1 MGSQATSPSQIIA
14 LPKGGGAQ
22 KGLGEKFS
30 PDLHTGTGNFTV
42 PITLPPGRNGFQ
54 PQLSLV
60 YSSGNGNGYFGLGWS
75 LSIPGVMRKTSKG
88 IPRYR
93 DDDREPTNW
102 DTFVLSGAEDLVPV
116 EDSSLDP
123 LKATRYRPRT
133 EGLFAKIIHHYDA
146 QTDTNYWEVRSKD
159 GLISYYGDHPT
170 ERVAQSTSATITKP
184 KISQTDPNRIFAWK
198 LTLTQDPFGNR
209 IEYLYADRDQST
221 TPDELQGRQWD
232 QPLLTQIRYADYH
245 ESDQTKFLVTVSFQ
259 YEDRLDPFSDYRA
272 GFEIRTTKRCKS
284 ILIETH
290 ADQTYK
296 VRRYDF
302 SYDNQAKNGM
312 SFLTAVDVVGFDDAG
327 TDSKEL
333 PPLEFGYSQFNPQ
346 DRTQRDLYPVEGA
359 DLPATSLANT
369 SLELVDLYGNGLPD
383 ILEMNGTVRYWRNRG
398 NGRFDRPRS
407 MTDAPAGLSLSSPG
421 VQLID
426 ANGDGRTDLLVTQE
440 TLTGYYPLQFS
451 GQWARRSF
459 QPYAVAPS
467 FDLKDPEVRLIDL
480 TGDGVTDVLRSST
493 RFECFFN
500 DPQNGWGATRRVERG
515 PLKDF
520 PNVNFSDPHVK
531 WGDLSGDGLQD
542 IVLIHDGVVDYW
554 PNLGYGEWGKR
565 LRMANSP
572 RFPFGYDPRRILI
585 GDVDGD
591 GLSDLL
597 YVEDRKVTLWINQSG
612 NGWSAPIEILGT
624 PPVSDL
630 DATRVIDLL
639 GSGISSVLW
648 TKDATSARQD
658 HYLFLDLTGGSKPYL
673 LNEMNNNMG
682 AITKVGYKPST
693 TFYLDDEALTG
704 RRWRTPLPFPVQ
716 VVALVEVI
724 DDVSKGK
731 LTTEYRY
738 HHGYWDGVERE
749 FRGFG
754 MVEQFDTERF
764 EPYNQP
770 GLHGASTTF
779 EAVGQTFSPPTLTKT
794 WFHQGPIENEA
805 GDWHEQDWSNE
816 YWDGDPPLL
825 HQPERVDDVLTTLDL
840 IYSSKTT
847 EVRRRIKR
855 DALRTLRGSILR
867 TELYA
872 LDESPLQDRTYTVT
886 EQAYSMTEV
895 AGIIAEGLPHIFFP
909 HSVGQRTTQWERGD
923 DPMTQFFLTGAY
935 DEFGQPLSH
944 SSIAVPR
951 RSRRRH
957 SLSAIDVADE
967 TRVLATHSRTVYAL
981 PTSDGYLHDRVA
993 TTSSLEL
1000 TESPAVTETAPDD
1013 IQPVLLDQSKIAQ
1026 QLHDQFERDF
1036 DNWKPGKPVPDLY
1049 RIFAHTVN
1057 RYDGDAFVG
1066 LPVGQVASQGV
1077 PTRSETLVL
1086 TTDILAKAYGD
1097 RPLIDSSGRLVLPPG
1112 APNGFETNLGYEAIN
1127 SRDGY
1132 VAGFYIKSRQG
1143 QYNDKG
1149 LLIAQRDPLDH
1160 ETTIDYDAFNVL
1172 PTTVTDPLKLQTKA
1186 TYNYRV
1192 MQPKQVMDPNENV
1205 TEFGFSAIGLLTD
1218 TWVKGK
1224 VGGNEGDRTRPS
1236 TQLFYDFLAYRK
1248 SVTADPAHPQ
1258 PVSVRT
1264 LRAIR
1269 HDSDPADTGETIET
1283 REYSDGFGRL
1293 LQSRAQGEDIR
1304 FGDPVFGGGEL
1315 VLPAKQADGALA
1327 DFAAQVLADRPV
1339 AYYRLNESA
1348 GSTTV
1353 LDSSGHAHH
1362 GKVSREGIT
1371 LGVPGLGLGDTAGQF
1386 EAHADGRIVVPESA
1400 LLSPP
1405 RITIEAVVSWA
1416 GSTVDPNGH
1425 PIQQRIVEK
1434 AFHEASPTWP
1444 TYGLSVSP
1452 DGTVQFQITIF
1463 NPQTLVSTRK
1473 ITAGVPVH
1481 VAATYDGQTMR
1492 IYLDGVLDSSM
1503 EAPGKIHFSFG
1514 TQSHVGLG
1522 NEVGRYNPFKG
1533 IIDEIAIYD
1542 KALPPERI
1550 RAHVTPN
1557 AIIGQINADSNRPNV
1572 VVSGWQRYDNKG
1584 RVIEKFE
1591 PFYDLGWEFEPAN
1604 DVQLGQK
1611 VTMVY
1616 DPRGQVIRTVN
1627 PDGSEQ
1633 RVIYGIPV
1641 SLTDPPLAPT
1651 DTNKFSPTPWEAYT
1665 YDPNDLAP
1673 FSYAPKLVPGDPLQ
1687 PLTNRAPTH
1696 HHYTPSN
1703 VLVDAMG
1710 RRLMAVQRNAD
1721 SPSSTGIQ
1729 ELRTRSTYDIHG
1741 NLLRIT
1747 DPLNRVAFIHS
1758 YDLAKRV
1765 LKIESI
1771 DAGLRQMGLN
1781 AVGNEVYR
1789 QDSKGALVLHAYDI
1803 VNRPIERWARD
1814 RNDQAMTLREH
1825 LHYGDGS
1832 NSNQADTDR
1841 ATERV
1846 KNRLAKLVRHFDEA
1860 GLVTF
1865 DLYDFKGNLLE
1876 KSRQVIN
1883 DSAIAGDWVAD
1894 WNKPDAERA
1903 IDPTDYRTTTQYDAL
1918 NRPTQIH
1925 HPADVNGQRAQLV
1938 PSYNRAGALEQVSL
1952 DGQLYVQQI
1961 AYNAKGQRA
1970 LIAYGNGV
1978 FTRYAYDRQTFRLAR
1993 LRTEHVIRTDD
2004 IYQPTGP
2011 LLQDFAYD
2019 YDLAGNILGIHDRV
2033 PGCGVPNDP
2042 DKLDRAFA
2050 YDAIYRLTE
2059 ATGRECNVAPSDP
2072 YWLETPRCQDVTNTR
2087 PYSQA
2092 YSYDMA
2098 GNMTKLAHTAAKNGN
2113 FTRTF
2118 ATASGNNRLNT
2129 VTVGPTVY
2137 AYQYDDNGNMTEETT
2152 SRRFLWDHADRLHEF
2167 QATAGATPSIQ
2178 ARYLYDSAGMR
2189 VKKWVRKSGTASND
2203 ESTVYIDGFYEH
2215 HRWQKNGG
2223 RQNTALH
2230 VMDNQS
2236 RVAIVRKGP
2245 NHPDD
2250 TGPAVQYHLGDHL
2263 GSSHLVIGGDTA
2275 QADSFINREEFFPYG
2290 ETSFGSFGK
2299 KRYRFTGKE
2308 RDEESGLN
2316 YHGARYYSPH
2326 ITKWIAP
2333 DPAGTVDGTNI
2344 YLYTGNN
2351 FIRLVDRDGKQQS
2364 TAPVNGTNTEED
2376 LGKFARDT
2384 KGFAQGKET
2393 PPEFNSR
2400 QGGSFGRL
2408 AHDEQPSV
2416 VREMKS
2422 AGYKGAERMYE
2433 GVRIDKSTGAVE
2445 GFETKPGGKGK
2456 LNFDLLF
2463 SDKKPTNLSEVSTTV
2478 DDKYGAPK
2486 VNRAQAEAGPRHLV
2500 VGDTVKEYGGTL
2512 TPRGQSSTSLKT
2524 SSTSSQTGN
2533 KIQGRSPGN
2542 AGFASLGAMLGMT
2555 GLALTTIAL
2564 VDTKHS
2570 FDRAYKE
2577 SERQDSQ
2584 KPLEDEAIRQ
2594 AGRWGAGLAGGVAF
2608 SFAVKGTVLGGAG
2621 GPLGAVAGFALGMAV
2636 GMVASHYGGAAAE
2649 AYIQS
2654 R

>member
-42 PITLPPGRNGFQ
+42 PISLPPGRNGFQ

-60 YSSGNGNGYFGLGWS
+60 YSTGNGNGLFGLGWS

-93 DDDREPTNW
+93 DDDGEVANW
-102 DTFVLSGAEDLVPV
+102 DTFVLSGAEDLVPI
-116 EDSSLDP
+116 EDPSLDP

-133 EGLFAKIIHHYDA
+133 EGLFAKIIHHHDA
-146 QTDTNYWEVRSKD
+146 QIGMNYWEVRSKD

-170 ERVAQSTSATITKP
+170 ERVAQSTSATIARP
-184 KISQTDPNRIFAWK
+184 KASPANPDRIFAWK

-272 GFEIRTTKRCKS
+272 GFEIRTTKHCKS

-333 PPLEFGYSQFNPQ
+333 PPLEFGYSQFNLQ

-500 DPQNGWGATRRVERG
+500 DPQRGWGATRRVERG

-542 IVLIHDGVVDYW
+542 IVLIHDGAVDYW
-554 PNLGYGEWGKR
+554 PNLGYGEWAKR

-639 GSGISSVLW
+639 GSGISGVLW

-872 LDESPLQDRTYTVT
+872 LDGSPLQDRPYTVT
-886 EQAYSMTEV
+886 EQSYSVTEV
-895 AGIIAEGLPHIFFP
+895 AGIISDGLPHIFFP
-909 HSVGQRTTQWERGD
+909 HSVRQRNTQWERGD
-923 DPMTQFFLTGAY
+923 DPMTQFSLTGKY
-935 DEFGQPLSH
+935 DEFGQPLSQ

-951 RSRRRH
+951 RSRKRH
-957 SLSAIDVADE
+957 SLSATEVADE
-967 TRVLATHSRTVYAL
+967 TRVLTIHSRTMYAV
-981 PTSDGYLHDRVA
+981 PTGSVYLHDRVA
-993 TTSSLEL
+993 ITSSLEL
-1000 TESPAVTETAPDD
+1000 KEPPDVIETDPDEV
-1013 IQPVLLDQSKIAQ
+1013 QGVLQDQRTIAQ
-1026 QLHDQFERDF
+1026 QLHDQFEKDLAT
-1036 DNWKPGKPVPDLY
+1036 WKPQDPVPLPY
-1049 RIFAHTVN
+1049 RVLAHSVN

-1066 LPVGQVASQGV
+1066 LPVGQVANQGV
-1077 PTRSETLVL
+1077 PTRSDTLVL
-1086 TTDILAKAYGD
+1086 TSDILTKAYGD
-1097 RPLIDSSGRLVLPPG
+1097 RPLIDGHGRLVLPTG
-1112 APNGFETNLGYEAIN
+1112 APDGFERNLGYEAIS

-1132 VAGFYIKSRQG
+1132 VTGFYIKSSQG
-1143 QYNDKG
+1143 QYNAKG

-1192 MQPKQVMDPNENV
+1192 MQPKQMTDPNGNV
-1205 TEFGFSAIGLLTD
+1205 TEFGFSAIGLLTE

-1224 VGGNEGDRTRPS
+1224 VSGNEGDRARPS
-1236 TQLFYDFLAYRK
+1236 TKLFYDFLAYRK
-1248 SVTADPAHPQ
+1248 SVAIDPAHPQ
-1258 PVSVRT
+1258 PINVRT

-1269 HDSDPADTGETIET
+1269 HDSDPAGTGETIET

-1293 LQSRAQGEDIR
+1293 LQSRAQAEDIR

-1315 VLPAKQADGALA
+1315 ILPAKQTDGALA

-1339 AYYRLNESA
+1339 AYYRLNEPL
-1348 GSTTV
+1348 GNPTV
-1353 LDSSGHAHH
+1353 HDSSGHAHD
-1362 GKVSREGIT
+1362 GTMSAIGVR
-1371 LGVPGLGLGDTAGQF
+1371 LGERGLSDGDSAALFDGAT
-1386 EAHADGRIVVPESA
+1386 GRIVVPNRKA
-1400 LLSPP
+1400 LNPP
-1405 RITIEAVVSWA
+1405 RITMEAKVRWDGPTASEPHRILLKQSYVGLTQYGISILRSGHVYVELRMKTSGPPRTPTA
-1416 GSTVDPNGH
+1416 TSTNSV
-1425 PIQQRIVEK
+1425 IVGGE
-1434 AFHEASPTWP
+1434 T
-1444 TYGLSVSP
+1444 
-1452 DGTVQFQITIF
+1452 
-1463 NPQTLVSTRK
+1463 
-1473 ITAGVPVH
+1473 H
-1481 VAATYDGQTMR
+1481 VAASYDGLAIR
-1492 IYLDGVLDSSM
+1492 IYLNGKLDNTTTVNTSDDTTEVDIDTKGDQTHPEVSLTIGDRWDVENGTHQSFNGLIDEVAIYPRSLPAERIRSHVTQHTITGRKSLDSS
-1503 EAPGKIHFSFG
+1503 
-1514 TQSHVGLG
+1514 
-1522 NEVGRYNPFKG
+1522 
-1533 IIDEIAIYD
+1533 
-1542 KALPPERI
+1542 
-1550 RAHVTPN
+1550 
-1557 AIIGQINADSNRPNV
+1557 RPNV
-1572 VVSGWQRYDNKG
+1572 IVSGWQRYDNKG

-1591 PFYDLGWEFEPAN
+1591 PFYDIGWDFTPAS
-1604 DVQLGQK
+1604 DVQLGQN
-1611 VTMVY
+1611 VMMVY
-1616 DPRGQVIRTVN
+1616 DPRGHVIRTVN

-1673 FSYAPKLVPGDPLQ
+1673 VSYAPKLVPGDPLQ

-1703 VLVDAMG
+1703 VLLDAMG
-1710 RRLMAVQRNAD
+1710 RTLMAVQRNAD
-1721 SPSSTGIQ
+1721 SPSLTGIQ
-1729 ELRTRSTYDIHG
+1729 ELRTRSTYDIQGH
-1741 NLLRIT
+1741 LLTIT
-1747 DPLNRVAFIHS
+1747 DPLGRVAFAHS
-1758 YDLAKRV
+1758 YDLSKRV
-1765 LKIESI
+1765 LRIESI
-1771 DAGLRQMGLN
+1771 DAGLRQMVLN
-1781 AVGNEVYR
+1781 AVSNEVYR
-1789 QDSKGALVLHAYDI
+1789 QDSKGAVVLHAYDV
-1803 VNRPIERWARD
+1803 VNRPTERWAKD
-1814 RNDQAMTLREH
+1814 GHDQSMTLRER

-1832 NSNQADTDR
+1832 DPNQPD
-1841 ATERV
+1841 TERAAERA
-1846 KNRLAKLVRHFDEA
+1846 KNCIGKLVRHFDEA

-1865 DLYDFKGNLLE
+1865 DLYDFKGNLVD
-1876 KSRQVIN
+1876 KARQVVS
-1883 DSAIAGDWVAD
+1883 DSAIAGNWVAS
-1894 WNKPDAERA
+1894 WNKPDAEHA
-1903 IDPTDYRTTTQYDAL
+1903 IDPMDYRTTTQYDAL

-1925 HPADVNGQRAQLV
+1925 YPADVTGHRAQLV

-1970 LIAYGNGV
+1970 LIAYGNGI

-1993 LRTEHVIRTDD
+1993 LRTEHFIRTDNS
-2004 IYQPTGP
+2004 YQPTGP
-2011 LLQDFAYD
+2011 LLQDYAYD

-2042 DKLDRAFA
+2042 DKLDRAFG

-2059 ATGRECNVAPSDP
+2059 ATGRECNVAPADP
-2072 YWLETPRCQDVTNTR
+2072 YWLDTPRCQDVTNTR
-2087 PYSQA
+2087 PYSQT
-2092 YSYDMA
+2092 YTYDVA
-2098 GNMTKLAHTAAKNGN
+2098 GNMTKLAHTAANNGN
-2113 FTRTF
+2113 FTRVF
-2118 ATASGNNRLNT
+2118 AMASGNNRLNT

-2137 AYQYDDNGNMTEETT
+2137 AYGYDDNGNMTEETT
-2152 SRRFLWDHADRLHEF
+2152 SRRFVWGHADRLREF
-2167 QATAGATPSIQ
+2167 QATADSTPSVQ
-2178 ARYLYDSAGMR
+2178 AQYLYDSAGMR
-2189 VKKWVRKSGTASND
+2189 VKKWVRKNGTATND
-2203 ESTVYIDGFYEH
+2203 ESTVYVDGIYEH
-2215 HRWQKNGG
+2215 QRWQKNGG
-2223 RQNTALH
+2223 GQNNALH
-2230 VMDNQS
+2230 VIDNQS
-2236 RVAIVRKGP
+2236 RMAIIRKGP

-2250 TGPAVQYHLGDHL
+2250 TGTAVQYHLGDHL
-2263 GSSHLVIGGDTA
+2263 GSSSIVIGGDTA

-2308 RDEESGLN
+2308 RDEESGLS
-2316 YHGARYYSPH
+2316 YHGARYYSAGLSRWISVDPIH
-2326 ITKWIAP
+2326 TKKASVIQPRFEGGYSYISGRALIGH
-2333 DPAGTVDGTNI
+2333 DPTGEAIQLAAAILGAGI
-2344 YLYTGNN
+2344 
-2351 FIRLVDRDGKQQS
+2351 
-2364 TAPVNGTNTEED
+2364 
-2376 LGKFARDT
+2376 
-2384 KGFAQGKET
+2384 GFAVGFGINAAVQLSSGG
-2393 PPEFNSR
+2393 EFSW
-2400 QGGSFGRL
+2400 
-2408 AHDEQPSV
+2408 
-2416 VREMKS
+2416 KS
-2422 AGYKGAERMYE
+2422 A
-2433 GVRIDKSTGAVE
+2433 V
-2445 GFETKPGGKGK
+2445 
-2456 LNFDLLF
+2456 
-2463 SDKKPTNLSEVSTTV
+2463 
-2478 DDKYGAPK
+2478 
-2486 VNRAQAEAGPRHLV
+2486 
-2500 VGDTVKEYGGTL
+2500 
-2512 TPRGQSSTSLKT
+2512 
-2524 SSTSSQTGN
+2524 
-2533 KIQGRSPGN
+2533 
-2542 AGFASLGAMLGMT
+2542 AS
-2555 GLALTTIAL
+2555 
-2564 VDTKHS
+2564 
-2570 FDRAYKE
+2570 
-2577 SERQDSQ
+2577 
-2584 KPLEDEAIRQ
+2584 
-2594 AGRWGAGLAGGVAF
+2594 GAG
-2608 SFAVKGTVLGGAG
+2608 
-2621 GPLGAVAGFALGMAV
+2621 GAVAGGLGGLTMGASVLGSTAIAEAALG
-2636 GMVASHYGGAAAE
+2636 GMGSSVAGGATTRAILGEKQSAKAVVNDAVVGLVTFGIARAVKSAINATPNARMAAAIEELNHEKVAVYKVMPVDNKTNPREGLGLGRYKNTIAGYVTTDKSIIATSHAETNARVDLNVGKLTDRYSGRNAIIE
-2649 AYIQS
+2649 AETTYGNLKIPNHLVNPDDASFS
-2654 R
+2654 RYTLGHARQPGLTAGEGPPTNEFELRQPVEINVQPTRVLKDPK